1 MNSLTK
7 LIVAGGV
14 AGAGIL
20 LYSGATSKVEI
31 NDVAMGDKLF
41 VYKKNNGDY
50 SVLKYV
56 TKQVEMDL
64 KEIAPKGFTLAK
76 ISGDSASELEANIE
90 HRPIFGGLFD
100 RSQKEQ
106 IERFMMKHPSYNVV
120 ELDDLNAVSAKFP
133 YHGSLSKGMMRWKKI
148 YSQISQR
155 AAEKEFRRSGRYFL
169 ELYPFMTGGEKSI
182 EVMMPYGENANL
194 ISFGN
199 LSLMKH
205 SN

>member
-1 MNSLTK
+1 MSSLYK
-7 LIVAGGV
+7 LLIAGSV
-14 AGAGIL
+14 AGAGLL
-20 LYSGATSKVEI
+20 LYSGVTHQIEV
-31 NDVAMGDKLF
+31 NDTAMGDKLF

-64 KEIAPKGFTLAK
+64 KEITPKGFTLAK
-76 ISGDSASELEANIE
+76 LSGGSPSELEANIE

-106 IERFMMKHPSYNVV
+106 IERFMMKHPSYNMV
-120 ELDDLNAVSAKFP
+120 ELDDLNAVSVKFP
-133 YHGSLSKGMMRWKKI
+133 YHGSLSKGVMRWKKV
-148 YSQISQR
+148 YSQVFQR
-155 AAEKEFRRSGRYFL
+155 AAEKGDSRSGRYFL
-169 ELYPFMTGGEKSI
+169 ELYPYMTGGEKAV

-199 LSLMKH
+199 LSLMK
-205 SN
+205 N